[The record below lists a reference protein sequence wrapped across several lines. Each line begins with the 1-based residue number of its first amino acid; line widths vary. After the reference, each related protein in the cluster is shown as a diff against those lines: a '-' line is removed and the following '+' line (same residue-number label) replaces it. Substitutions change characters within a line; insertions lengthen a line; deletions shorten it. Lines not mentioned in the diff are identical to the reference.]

1 MCSLSTVIYST
12 EITFKKFK
20 FLLKNFCKVFVRV
33 KKTRNFPYLG
43 GCFFSGNGQNPYS
56 QKNMPLKYILDQLLE
71 GG

>member
-33 KKTRNFPYLG
+33 KKQGIFHIWVDV
-43 GCFFSGNGQNPYS
+43 FFSGNGQNPYS
-56 QKNMPLKYILDQLLE
+56 QKKTCL
-71 GG
+71 

>member
-56 QKNMPLKYILDQLLE
+56 QKKHAFKIHFM
-71 GG
+71 